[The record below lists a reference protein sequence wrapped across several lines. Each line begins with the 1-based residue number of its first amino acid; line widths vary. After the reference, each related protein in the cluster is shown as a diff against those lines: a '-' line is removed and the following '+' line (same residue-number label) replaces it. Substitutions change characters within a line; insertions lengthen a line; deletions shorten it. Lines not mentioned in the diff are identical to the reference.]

1 MTNAL
6 AGYLCLK
13 PEPPTPQGRGGE
25 DSPTTVVTRK
35 VTPAEGERGPEAPRA
50 AQPGRKGGDRVAPF
64 PDLGGA
70 PQGGSDPR
78 GREEKG
84 QQNRN

>member
-1 MTNAL
+1 M
-6 AGYLCLK
+6 K
-13 PEPPTPQGRGGE
+13 PKPPHTPGRGGA
-25 DSPTTVVTRK
+25 DSPTAVVTNK

-70 PQGGSDPR
+70 PQGGSTQE
-78 GREEKG
+78 GEQREDNKTET
-84 QQNRN
+84 